1 MTTIH
6 ISASRPYDVLIG
18 GGLLPNLGENAAALC
33 RGRTACIVADD
44 TVAALYEKTARTSL
58 ERAGFTVHVY
68 IFPHGEQSKCGENFL
83 KLLGFLARCHLTRSD
98 LLVALGG
105 GVTGD
110 LTGFAAACYLRGIKY
125 IQVPTTLLAMVD
137 SSVGGK
143 TAIDLPEGKNLC
155 GAFYQPSLV
164 LCDTD
169 TLQTLP
175 EDIFRDGCA
184 EVIKYGVLGSRTL
197 FDNLKATHARDQLE
211 YVVTTCV
218 DMKRAIV
225 EDDEFDTGRRQL
237 LNLGHTLGHAIEK
250 NSDFTLSHGQCVA
263 IGMAMMARAAAEK
276 GFCTEATKNEIIN
289 LLTFYGLPTETK
301 QDPLSIY
308 LSALG
313 DKKRQGGTL
322 TLIVP
327 KEIGECALHTVEVE
341 ALKGWIEPLV
351 PPLQG
356 GGP

>member
-1 MTTIH
+1 MTSIR
-6 ISASRPYDVLIG
+6 ISASRPYDVQIG
-18 GGLLPNLGENAAALC
+18 GGLLPTLGEKAAALC
-33 RGRTACIVADD
+33 KGRTACIVSDD
-44 TVAALYEKTARTSL
+44 TVASLYEKTARTSL
-58 ERAGFTVHVY
+58 EKAGFTVHTYV
-68 IFPHGEQSKCGENFL
+68 FPHGEESKCGENFL
-83 KLLGFLARCHLTRSD
+83 KLLGFLAQCHLTRSD
-98 LLVALGG
+98 LLIALGG

-110 LTGFAAACYLRGIKY
+110 LTGFAAACYLRGVKY

-155 GAFYQPSLV
+155 GAFYQPVLV

-175 EDIFRDGCA
+175 DDIFRDGCA
-184 EVIKYGVLGSRTL
+184 EVIKYGVLGDREL
-197 FDNLKATHARDQLE
+197 FDKLKVTHAKNQLD
-211 YVVTTCV
+211 YVVSTCV

-263 IGMAMMARAAAEK
+263 IGMAMIARAAAK
-276 GFCTEATKNEIIN
+276 LGFCAEATKNEIVN
-289 LLTFYGLPTETK
+289 LLQSYGLPTDTE
-301 QDPLSIY
+301 QEPMSIY

-313 DKKRQGGTL
+313 DKKRQGGSL

-327 KEIGECALHTVEVE
+327 REIGRCDLHPIPVEE
-341 ALKGWIEPLV
+341 LKMWIESNA
-351 PPLQG
+351 
-356 GGP
+356 

>member
-1 MTTIH
+1 MTTIR
-6 ISASRPYDVLIG
+6 ISASKPYDVQIG
-18 GGLLPNLGENAAALC
+18 GGLLPTLGEKAAALC
-33 RGRTACIVADD
+33 KGRTACIVSDD
-44 TVAALYEKTARTSL
+44 TVAALYEKTARASL
-58 ERAGFTVHVY
+58 EKAGFTVHTYV
-68 IFPHGEQSKCGENFL
+68 FPHGEESKCGENFL

-98 LLVALGG
+98 LLIALGG

-110 LTGFAAACYLRGIKY
+110 LTGFAAACYLRGVKY

-155 GAFYQPSLV
+155 GAFYQPVLV

-175 EDIFRDGCA
+175 DDIFRDGCA
-184 EVIKYGVLGSRTL
+184 EVIKYGVLGDREL
-197 FDNLKATHARDQLE
+197 FDKLKVTHAKNQLD
-211 YVVTTCV
+211 YVVSTCV

-263 IGMAMMARAAAEK
+263 IGMAMMARSAARL
-276 GFCTEATKNEIIN
+276 GFCTEATKNEIVS
-289 LLTFYGLPTETK
+289 LLQYYGLPTDTE
-301 QDPLSIY
+301 QEPMSIY

-313 DKKRQGGTL
+313 DKKRQGSSL

-327 KEIGECALHTVEVE
+327 REIGRCDLHPIPVEE
-341 ALKGWIEPLV
+341 LKMWI
-351 PPLQG
+351 
-356 GGP
+356 

>member
-1 MTTIH
+1 MTSIH
-6 ISASRPYDVLIG
+6 ISASKPYDVQIG
-18 GGLLPNLGENAAALC
+18 GGLLPTLGGKAAALC
-33 RGRTACIVADD
+33 KGRTACIVSDD

-58 ERAGFTVHVY
+58 EKSGFTVHTYV
-68 IFPHGEQSKCGENFL
+68 FPHGEESKCGENFL
-83 KLLGFLARCHLTRSD
+83 KLLGFLAQCYLTRAD
-98 LLVALGG
+98 LLIALGG

-110 LTGFAAACYLRGIKY
+110 LTGFAAACYLRGVKY

-155 GAFYQPSLV
+155 GAFYQPVLV

-175 EDIFRDGCA
+175 DDIFRDGCA
-184 EVIKYGVLGSRTL
+184 EVIKYGVLGDREL
-197 FDNLKATHARDQLE
+197 FDKLKVTHAKNQLD
-211 YVVTTCV
+211 YVVSTCV

-263 IGMAMMARAAAEK
+263 IGMAMMARSAARL
-276 GFCTEATKNEIIN
+276 GFCTEATKNEIVS
-289 LLTFYGLPTETK
+289 LLQYYGLPTDTE
-301 QDPLSIY
+301 QEPMSIY

-313 DKKRQGGTL
+313 DKKRQGSSL

-327 KEIGECALHTVEVE
+327 REIGRCDLHPIPVEE
-341 ALKGWIEPLV
+341 LKMWI
-351 PPLQG
+351 
-356 GGP
+356 

>member
-1 MTTIH
+1 MTSIR
-6 ISASRPYDVLIG
+6 ISASKPYDVQIG
-18 GGLLPNLGENAAALC
+18 GGLLPTLGEQAAALC
-33 RGRTACIVADD
+33 KGRTACIVSDD

-58 ERAGFTVHVY
+58 EKAGFTVHTYV
-68 IFPHGEQSKCGENFL
+68 FPHGEESKCGENFL
-83 KLLGFLARCHLTRSD
+83 KLLGFLAQCHLTRSD
-98 LLVALGG
+98 LLIALGG

-110 LTGFAAACYLRGIKY
+110 LTGFAAACYLRGVKY

-155 GAFYQPSLV
+155 GAFYQPILV

-169 TLQTLP
+169 TLKTLP
-175 EDIFRDGCA
+175 DDIFRDGCA
-184 EVIKYGVLGSRTL
+184 EVIKYGVLGDREL
-197 FDNLKATHARDQLE
+197 FDKLKVTHARDQLD
-211 YVVTTCV
+211 YVVSTCV

-250 NSDFTLSHGQCVA
+250 NSNFTLSHGQCVA
-263 IGMAMMARAAAEK
+263 IGMAMMARSAARLD
-276 GFCTEATKNEIIN
+276 FCAEATKNEIVN
-289 LLTFYGLPTETK
+289 LLQYYGLPTDTE
-301 QDPLSIY
+301 QEPMSIY

-313 DKKRQGGTL
+313 DKKRQGGSL

-327 KEIGECALHTVEVE
+327 REIGVCDLHPIPVED
-341 ALKGWIEPLV
+341 LMTWIE
-351 PPLQG
+351 
-356 GGP
+356 